1 MNIYER
7 LKADHDNHREL
18 MRRIVETEGESDERK
33 QLFDKLLQ
41 DVESHAAAEE
51 QTLYAE
57 LIESSEA
64 QPQTRHSVTE
74 HKQVS
79 DLLTELQDIDMS
91 SPQWLLT
98 FKQLQENL
106 EHHMSEEEQD
116 VFNLSKDVIDDG
128 RADKLAEKFDGR
140 KQIKRQRLDD

>member
-116 VFNLSKDVIDDG
+116 VFNLSRDVIDDG